1 MYGPTYSGK
10 MKIYNNKLI
19 SKFCELISMGHT
31 IEIACSQVGI
41 SRTTYSNWMK
51 RGSCGAD
58 DPGFVDDKNKPYIKF
73 KEDVEKA
80 ASDFVVS
87 NVTELR
93 KIGIETKN
101 WQCIAWLLER
111 RRPDLFGKR
120 DGSNDNN
127 HQQINVT
134 ITRQTMEK
142 PGIE

>member
-1 MYGPTYSGK
+1 MVQHISVEV
-10 MKIYNNKLI
+10 I
-19 SKFCELISMGHT
+19 SKFCKVIKNGHT
-31 IEIACSQVGI
+31 IGIACSQVGI
-41 SRTTYSNWMK
+41 SRQTYSNWIK
-51 RGSCGAD
+51 RGSCDAD
-58 DPGFVDDKNKPYIKF
+58 DPGNDKNKLYIKF
-73 KEDVEKA
+73 KVDVEKA
-80 ASDFVVS
+80 GDDFVVD
-87 NVTELR
+87 NVAELQ
-93 KIGIETKN
+93 KIGKETKS

>member
-1 MYGPTYSGK
+1 
-10 MKIYNNKLI
+10 
-19 SKFCELISMGHT
+19 
-31 IEIACSQVGI
+31 
-41 SRTTYSNWMK
+41 
-51 RGSCGAD
+51 
-58 DPGFVDDKNKPYIKF
+58 
-73 KEDVEKA
+73 VEKA

-111 RRPDLFGKR
+111 RRPDLFSKR

>member
-1 MYGPTYSGK
+1 MNQH
-10 MKIYNNKLI
+10 INDKLI
-19 SKFCELISMGHT
+19 SKFCELISNGHS
-31 IEIACSQVGI
+31 IEIACNQVGI
-41 SRTTYSNWMK
+41 SRQTYYNWQK
-51 RGSCGAD
+51 RATCGAD
-58 DPGFVDDKNKPYIKF
+58 VPGFVNEKHKLYSKF
-73 KEDVEKA
+73 QVNVEKA

-87 NVTELR
+87 NVSELR

-111 RRPDLFGKR
+111 RRPDLFSKR
-120 DGSNDNN
+120 DGANDNN